1 MLKFN
6 TDNSSFDSIGKSSLR
21 ESNILER
28 YDLQKAIVSSWE
40 EFKNELGFPSAFLIG
55 QEITPDNSTQNNLDL
70 LAYDADDSSL
80 IVIELKRD
88 KNKLQL
94 LQAISYAAMVAK
106 WDKETIVRH
115 IKQQKFADYEELLG
129 IVDSNELNPDIKI
142 ILIAEGFDP
151 EVIVTAD
158 WLTTFSLNIYAYAI
172 ELHQLF
178 DEKFLTID
186 QRYPLKEL
194 SDVYESRKTSRS
206 SKNIKKDITWEEVIS
221 ACEYEFASRA
231 INMCREM
238 KPGDPSRKRFIQI
251 AEKFQGFQNLTFFFR
266 NKYVNVY
273 LLGGNNDLFE
283 ELLSKLSG
291 DPKHGTWRDGFS
303 LIIEKETQFMEL
315 VGLDAR
321 FKYD

>member
-6 TDNSSFDSIGKSSLR
+6 TDNSSFDSIEKSSLK

-106 WDKETIVRH
+106 WDKETIVHH
-115 IKQQKFADYEELLG
+115 IKQQKVSDYEELLG

-158 WLTTFSLNIYAYAI
+158 WLTTFSLNIYAYAV
-172 ELHQLF
+172 EMHQLS

-194 SDVYESRKTSRS
+194 SDVYESRKISRRS
-206 SKNIKKDITWEEVIS
+206 TNLKKDVSWEEVIS
-221 ACEYEFASRA
+221 ACEYDFASRA
-231 INMCREM
+231 INMCKKI
-238 KPGDPSRKRFIQI
+238 KPGDPGRKRFIQI
-251 AEKFQGFQNLTFFFR
+251 ANKFQGFENITFFFR

-273 LLGGNNDLFE
+273 LFGGNENLFE
-283 ELLSKLSG
+283 ELISKISG
-291 DPKHGTWRDGFS
+291 DPKHGVWRDGFS
-303 LIIEKETQFMEL
+303 LTIEKESQFKQL
-315 VGLDAR
+315 IDLDSR